1 MRFFDFTTFQ
11 HLMIFIF
18 PTMVFIIILGM
29 LLKYSHFKRKD
40 SEERKRKI
48 LHTYSDDIEGQNAPF
63 PLGLYLII
71 FGTIL
76 WAFFY
81 ILGHGLFGVKI

>member
-1 MRFFDFTTFQ
+1 MRFFDHTTFQ
-11 HLMIFIF
+11 HLMLFIF
-18 PTMVFIIILGM
+18 PTLVFIIILGM
-29 LLKYSHFKRKD
+29 LLKYSHFKRSD
-40 SEERKRKI
+40 SEKRKKEV
-48 LHTYSDDIEGQNAPF
+48 LHRYADKIEGKNAPF

-71 FGTIL
+71 FGTII